1 MEALIAADV
10 RVNVQQLVSI
20 AASDK
25 KAELEVKVLAGCIH
39 TKDEADRI
47 VKAIEE
53 ITVGGFTEE
62 HRATFSYVDG
72 LRVNVEGA
80 DNIFKVCSTGSFR
93 GIPLFVERKR
103 KYFDVPGGVS
113 GVSDMIDLPD
123 LKLRFTL
130 RHEEPLRKD
139 FSGSPMDPKNHVRI
153 LSRKSWKTAD
163 GMLKIDMSL
172 TKTKTKNHKTFADV
186 LKQTPSFELE
196 VEVVNKE
203 APAKTMVDAILR
215 TVEPLLCAFQQS
227 AFLLTEADT
236 QRYRMEFEATKT
248 RFVNPITMER
258 GHIVADRPN
267 NILTGYTV
275 TNKADG
281 ERSFLVVARDRR
293 LIRITPSGKI
303 TWTGITANK
312 DDHLGD
318 IVDGEYLADRNL
330 FCIFDVYVFRTKRV
344 DRLPLMTTDDD
355 VKKNP
360 RKSRLGCASLFV
372 DDLRKEFKASLT
384 KTPFRVETK
393 MFLAGDGAAMEQA
406 INRLLDVKFEYPTDG
421 LIFTPRAS
429 PVAPVEERNGSTW
442 LRVYKWKPPTQNS
455 IDFLVRY
462 KSAETYDPV
471 ADARVFKGTLYIS
484 RNAGTDII
492 YPCETITGE
501 YTPPELPADL
511 KVLAQTRD
519 RVPSPFQPSAP
530 RSPNASEIL
539 IPLNGK
545 GIPVDI
551 EGNKVDDNTIIEC
564 ARDTTM
570 GRWMIMR
577 TRYDKTYQYR
587 VKGEPNY
594 GNDISVAESIWTNIH
609 NPVTEEMIR
618 KVVTSPPSSTFED
631 DLYYHDAIGS
641 RDRVFRD
648 VREFHNSIKEKL
660 YTSNI
665 KRGDTLLELAVG
677 RGGDLHKWRKTKPSK
692 IVGIDLSLSNL
703 EAPRQGA
710 CVRYLHEMKKS
721 KLPPVLF
728 IAADMTLPLMAQDN
742 RYLKM
747 LDNRESAPTPYLKQ
761 FAGLSTFD
769 VISCQMAM
777 HYACESEATFR
788 TFVGNLTRHGKGLYF
803 GTCLD
808 GQAVYSLLLGNKGRR
823 FLSGGTQTFGE
834 FTKEYSDNDRWTEEF
849 GRAIVVKLESFERPA
864 KEFLVPFGKVVEIMK
879 ENGYDLV
886 STTMFSDF
894 YAQQKDYVFGA
905 DHQAFSFLH
914 RGFVFKRAEPAAA
927 APAASAPAE
936 APATAPAEAPAEAP
950 VEEVTAPVEEVTAPA
965 APAAA
970 KATAPRRTK
979 MIRQQGGE
987 LPEIVFFFSGN
998 PALNEYKEFSNMHEA
1013 PMQIGGITFPTVEH
1027 YYQWSK
1033 AKQFGAEEIATKI
1046 LKTPSAK
1053 SVKALGQKV
1062 TPYDDEAWKG
1072 KRREVMMTALNA
1084 KFSQHPDILK
1094 KLNSTGTKTIAEAN
1108 PRDKYWGIG
1117 TSAETSFAKN
1127 PSRWKGENMMGKL
1140 LEDVRTRMDTTTT
1153 AT

>member
-1 MEALIAADV
+1 
-10 RVNVQQLVSI
+10 
-20 AASDK
+20 
-25 KAELEVKVLAGCIH
+25 
-39 TKDEADRI
+39 
-47 VKAIEE
+47 
-53 ITVGGFTEE
+53 
-62 HRATFSYVDG
+62 
-72 LRVNVEGA
+72 
-80 DNIFKVCSTGSFR
+80 
-93 GIPLFVERKR
+93 
-103 KYFDVPGGVS
+103 
-113 GVSDMIDLPD
+113 
-123 LKLRFTL
+123 
-130 RHEEPLRKD
+130 
-139 FSGSPMDPKNHVRI
+139 
-153 LSRKSWKTAD
+153 
-163 GMLKIDMSL
+163 
-172 TKTKTKNHKTFADV
+172 
-186 LKQTPSFELE
+186 
-196 VEVVNKE
+196 
-203 APAKTMVDAILR
+203 
-215 TVEPLLCAFQQS
+215 
-227 AFLLTEADT
+227 
-236 QRYRMEFEATKT
+236 
-248 RFVNPITMER
+248 
-258 GHIVADRPN
+258 
-267 NILTGYTV
+267 
-275 TNKADG
+275 
-281 ERSFLVVARDRR
+281 
-293 LIRITPSGKI
+293 
-303 TWTGITANK
+303 
-312 DDHLGD
+312 
-318 IVDGEYLADRNL
+318 
-330 FCIFDVYVFRTKRV
+330 
-344 DRLPLMTTDDD
+344 
-355 VKKNP
+355 
-360 RKSRLGCASLFV
+360 V

>member
-10 RVNVQQLVSI
+10 RANVQQLISI
-20 AASDK
+20 AAADK
-25 KAELEVKVLAGCIH
+25 KAELEVKVLAGRIH
-39 TKDEADRI
+39 TKDEADRV

-53 ITVGGFTEE
+53 MTSGGFTEE
-62 HRATFSYVDG
+62 HRATFSYPDG
-72 LRVNVEGA
+72 LRVNVEGVE
-80 DNIFKVCSTGSFR
+80 NIFKVCTTGSFR

-103 KYFDVPGGVS
+103 KYFDVPGGIS
-113 GVSDMIDLPD
+113 GVRDIIDLPD

-139 FSGSPMDPKNHVRI
+139 FSGSPMDPQNHVRI
-153 LSRKSWKTAD
+153 LHRKSWKTAD

-172 TKTKTKNHKTFADV
+172 TKTKTKTHKTFADV
-186 LKQTPSFELE
+186 LKQTPSYELE
-196 VEVVNKE
+196 VEVINKD
-203 APAKTMVDAILR
+203 APPKMVAESIFR
-215 TVEPLLCAFQQS
+215 NVEPLLCAFQQS
-227 AFLLTEADT
+227 AFLLTESDM
-236 QRYRMEFEATKT
+236 QRYKMEFEATKT

-267 NILTGYTV
+267 NVLTGYTV

-303 TWTGITANK
+303 TWTGITANS
-312 DDHLGD
+312 DSHLGD
-318 IVDGEYLADRNL
+318 TVDGEYLADRNL
-330 FCIFDVYVFRTKRV
+330 FCIFDTYVFRSKRV

-355 VKKNP
+355 VQKNP
-360 RKSRLGCASLFV
+360 LKSRLGCASLFV
-372 DDLRKEFKASLT
+372 DDLRKDFKASLT
-384 KTPFRVETK
+384 KMPFRVETK
-393 MFLAGDGAAMEQA
+393 LFLAGDGAAMEQA
-406 INRLLDVKFEYPTDG
+406 INRLLDLKFEYPTDG

-429 PVAPVEERNGSTW
+429 PVAPVTERKGSTW

-462 KSAETYDPV
+462 KPSDTYDPIMNTHV
-471 ADARVFKGTLYIS
+471 YKGTLYIS
-484 RNAGTDII
+484 RSAGSDTV
-492 YPCETITGE
+492 YPCETMTGE
-501 YTPPELPADL
+501 YVPPELPADL
-511 KVLAQTRD
+511 KVLAQTQD
-519 RVPSPFQPSAP
+519 RAPSPFQPSAP
-530 RSPNASEIL
+530 KAPNASEVL
-539 IPLNGK
+539 ITLNGK
-545 GIPVDI
+545 GVPVDM
-551 EGNKVDDNTIIEC
+551 EGHKVEDNTIIEC
-564 ARDTTM
+564 SRDTTM

-587 VKGEPNY
+587 VLGLPNY

-618 KVVTSPPSSTFED
+618 TVVSNPPDSTFGD
-631 DLYYHDAIGS
+631 DLYYNDSIET

-648 VREFHNSIKEKL
+648 VRDFHNKIKEAL
-660 YTSNI
+660 YHATI
-665 KRGDTLLELAVG
+665 KPGDTLLELAVG

-692 IVGIDLSLSNL
+692 VVGIDLSLSNL

-710 CVRYLHEMKKS
+710 CVRYLHEMTKT

-728 IAADMTLPLMAQDN
+728 IAADMTLPLMEQDN
-742 RYLKM
+742 RYLRM
-747 LDNRESAPTPYLKQ
+747 LDKREPAPTPYLEK
-761 FAGLSTFD
+761 FAGLTTFD

-777 HYACESEATFR
+777 HYACETEETFR

-808 GQAVYSLLLGNKGRR
+808 GQAVYSLLLGNKGHIFR
-823 FLSGGTQTFGE
+823 SGTQVFGE
-834 FTKEYSDNDRWTEEF
+834 FTKEYSDNEGWTEEF

-864 KEFLVPFGKVVEIMK
+864 KEFLVPFGKVVDILK
-879 ENGYDLV
+879 ENGYELV
-886 STTMFSDF
+886 STTMFSDS

-914 RGFVFKRAEPAAA
+914 RSFVFKRVEVPKPVVEEEAPEVEVPTMEVEEKKEEVVTEKKEA
-927 APAASAPAE
+927 APATPAKKKKIIK
-936 APATAPAEAPAEAP
+936 
-950 VEEVTAPVEEVTAPA
+950 VKV
-965 APAAA
+965 
-970 KATAPRRTK
+970 
-979 MIRQQGGE
+979 E

-998 PALNEYKEFSNMHEA
+998 PALNDHKEFSNMHEA

-1033 AKQFGAEEIATKI
+1033 AKQFGDEEIATKI

-1062 TPYDDEAWKG
+1062 KPYDDEAWKS
-1072 KRREVMMTALNA
+1072 KRQSVMLTALDA
-1084 KFSQHPDILK
+1084 KFMQHPDLLK
-1094 KLNSTGTKTIAEAN
+1094 KLIDTGDKLIAEAN

-1117 TSAETSFAKN
+1117 TSAETSKAKD
-1127 PSRWKGENMMGKL
+1127 PARWPGENMMGKL
-1140 LEDVRTRMDTTTT
+1140 LDDIRTRLNPTMT